1 MEACEAMSRPTLE
14 VADILRAS
22 GNSFWQRHGSHYAWQ
37 HRKVMDAI
45 VRCRTAAL
53 GGHRDRCSGCGHQAI
68 SYNSCRNRHCPKCQ
82 GNARAKWLAARSTE
96 LLPVPYFHVVFTLP
110 HELSALVL
118 QNKRLLY
125 DLLYRTSAA
134 TMLELA
140 RDPRHLGADIGF
152 LGVLHTWGQNL
163 EHHPHVHYIV
173 PAGGLTPDGSNWI
186 DSSRRFFLPVK
197 ALSRRF
203 RRRFRMEL
211 GELFE
216 QNRIQ
221 FHGSL
226 QQLNSPRAFNHFLW
240 QLGRKDWVVYA
251 KPPFGGA
258 EHVLNYLARYTH
270 RVAIS
275 NHRLVDFENDR
286 VSFRW
291 RDYAHGGK
299 QKVMTVSSHEFL
311 RRFLIHV
318 LPKGLVRIRH
328 FGLFANRRRSAAL
341 ERCRALLGT
350 TPCVD
355 PPEPPSLRCPA
366 CSGIML
372 VVERLTRG
380 QLYFRASSDSS
391 EPRRCGDDSS

>member
-1 MEACEAMSRPTLE
+1 VL
-14 VADILRAS
+14 
-22 GNSFWQRHGSHYAWQ
+22 
-37 HRKVMDAI
+37 DAI

-53 GGHRDRCSGCGHQAI
+53 GGHRDQCVGCGHQAI
-68 SYNSCRNRHCPKCQ
+68 SFNSCRNRHCPKCQ
-82 GNARAKWLAARSTE
+82 GNARAKWLAARSAE

-203 RRRFRMEL
+203 RRRFRMGL

-216 QNRIQ
+216 QNRLQ

-226 QQLNSPRAFNHFLW
+226 EELASAPAFSHFIW
-240 QLGRKDWVVYA
+240 QLGQKDWVVYA

-275 NHRLVDFENDR
+275 NHRLVAFESDR
-286 VSFRW
+286 VSFLW

-299 QKVMTVSSHEFL
+299 QKVMTLSGHEFL

-328 FGLFANRRRSAAL
+328 FGLFANRSRGAAL

-350 TPCVD
+350 TACVD

-366 CSGIML
+366 CSSIML
-372 VVERLTRG
+372 VVERLTSS
-380 QLYFRASSDSS
+380 QLFFRASLGSP
-391 EPRRCGDDSS
+391 EPRRCRDDSS